1 MSAAVYSVPY
11 LMTQSDYER
20 FVTGTSFSEI
30 SEPPIDFA
38 VDEPVISVM
47 RDEFWVLDKD
57 VLPPTVPLQAPESP
71 VET

>member
-20 FVTGTSFSEI
+20 FVTGTSFSEAR
-30 SEPPIDFA
+30 EPVDFA

-47 RDEFWVLDKD
+47 RDGFWEIPKENKD
-57 VLPPTVPLQAPESP
+57 EI
-71 VET
+71 